1 MTQPTK
7 TKKQMGVE
15 IKLAFYLT
23 QQIFL
28 LQLGSQQPRE
38 LDGGDRGIDT
48 WRTYQKFAFAFTPPL
63 AMDMITEPNK

>member
-48 WRTYQKFAFAFTPPL
+48 
-63 AMDMITEPNK
+63 